1 MNIYNLSKLF
11 LKLSNKK
18 RYLYHQ
24 APKEALDII
33 KSKGLYSSLKLLED
47 KELLE
52 IARPNK
58 KDREEWIELCKKQK
72 NEPFR
77 KGPNCLFK
85 LNPKNINLPKNHPT
99 KKYETVTLK
108 IDLNKLIKDLP
119 NTKFYG
125 LELKPFLSDEEY
137 NKLSEK
143 EQKEADKREYFLSK
157 KELFDFEEKSASE
170 LWKFY
175 DPPKKSMY
183 APNVPHVVV
192 ITSSGIIDPEYIIFP
207 E

>member
-1 MNIYNLSKLF
+1 MSA
-11 LKLSNKK
+11 KK

-24 APKEALDII
+24 APKQTLDIV

-52 IARPNK
+52 LARPNK
-58 KDREEWIELCKKQK
+58 KEREEWIKLCKKQK

-85 LNPKNINLPKNHPT
+85 LSPEKLPENHPT
-99 KKYETVTLK
+99 NKYDTFVVK
-108 IDLNKLIKDLP
+108 IDLNKLIDELP

-125 LELKPFLSDEEY
+125 LELKPFISDEEY
-137 NKLSEK
+137 YKLSKK
-143 EQKEADKREYFLSK
+143 EQKEADKREHFLTK
-157 KELFDFEEKSASE
+157 EELFDLESKSAQE

-175 DPPKKSMY
+175 KPTRKSMY
-183 APNVPHVVV
+183 APNVPHVAV
-192 ITSSGIIDPEYIIFP
+192 ITPSGIIDPKYFSLNTP
-207 E
+207 NL